1 MTNQQSGPVPR
12 STGLEIFCIAIGGL
26 ALLGAIGSAL
36 AFVLMLHSRT
46 PMDPFTT
53 VFILGIIIASAA
65 LGSICIA
72 LSSLLK
78 MVARRIDQ
86 SELEQTLLQQL
97 RATLTSAST
106 VPMVAPVASP
116 SSLLTHVH
124 ADDKHPDLTRG
135 QILELLQHLRDAAM
149 MDDAQR
155 QQCAARHWAKRKEAL
170 VHLIE
175 RHMLSGDWCMARSR
189 LDDLQALLPADT
201 DVQTLGERLAAEH
214 AARLGEDV
222 TVARAQLRRLLN
234 ITAWQEAE
242 EIVTSLEHKYP
253 QDAQVQNL
261 AADLAHEREKL
272 ERENRERLLSE
283 LADAT
288 DQRQWRRAITAAED
302 FVQRYPKDNVTERL
316 QFDLATLRDNATA
329 HDRKEQETLFK
340 DLLKRQHYAEAENVA
355 KALIEKYPTSPAAAE
370 LTRMLPRVEE
380 LHRQETLKRQLA
392 GAAATD

>member
-253 QDAQVQNL
+253 QDAQVQHL

-272 ERENRERLLSE
+272 ERENRNLRTPRTSGNGGAPSLPPRILCSVIRRTMSPSVYNSIWPRC
-283 LADAT
+283 AT
-288 DQRQWRRAITAAED
+288 MPRRMTARNRRRCSRICSSGSIT
-302 FVQRYPKDNVTERL
+302 RR
-316 QFDLATLRDNATA
+316 
-329 HDRKEQETLFK
+329 RKM
-340 DLLKRQHYAEAENVA
+340 
-355 KALIEKYPTSPAAAE
+355 SP
-370 LTRMLPRVEE
+370 RR
-380 LHRQETLKRQLA
+380 
-392 GAAATD
+392 